1 MPRSLLR
8 GRSTAGRAPI
18 FVFSSA
24 RLEAIES
31 SSQKGLRRDGL
42 GASPYWDP
50 AAEQVAQ
57 CDQALW
63 QRAHWSR
70 FHDELPDYAIQY
82 FGITKHEKPRVLM
95 RGFCPRLWRGAE
107 AQANLA
113 KFPVFGMGAGRCRF
127 QALCAPESGSIT
139 SFTFDVSHPR

>member
-1 MPRSLLR
+1 LLFR
-8 GRSTAGRAPI
+8 GSAPPSRAPR

-24 RLEAIES
+24 QLDAIES
-31 SSQKGLRRDGL
+31 SSSKGLRRDGL

-50 AAEQVAQ
+50 TAEQLAA
-57 CDQALW
+57 CDHALW

-70 FHDELPDYAIQY
+70 FHDELPDYAVQY
-82 FGITKHEKPRVLM
+82 FGITKHDAPRVLM
-95 RGFCPRLWRGAE
+95 RGFCPRWWRDTE

-113 KFPVFGMGAGRCRF
+113 KYPVFGIGAGRCRF

-139 SFTFDVSHPR
+139 SFAFDASHHR